1 MKRLRLAL
9 AGALLAA
16 GIAAATI
23 AGNAADAATPVVAGW
38 NNVPYLGAT
47 LPPNEALGSIA
58 GQYDA
63 VYRWNTT
70 SGKYDVY
77 APGAPAYVNTLSQIN
92 QGDAI
97 WVNVTGQGGTLPGLT
112 GGSGA
117 VTGSGKY
124 SIAAST
130 FVPASDLAVYEKSFN
145 QINPVGTDQA
155 SQRYFAPVHL
165 PDGVTITS
173 MTAAY
178 EASGGEVQVRL
189 DFTPII
195 NGDNP
200 ASIYKLAEVLST
212 GGSSPQTVTAFTHT
226 VDNGANVYFVVVD
239 LTGGSGTK
247 LRGVTIAY
255 AG

>member
-1 MKRLRLAL
+1 MKRLRPAI
-9 AGALLAA
+9 AGLVLSA
-16 GIAAATI
+16 GIAAAVI
-23 AGNAADAATPVVAGW
+23 AGNDAGAATPVVGGW
-38 NNVPYLGAT
+38 NNVPYLGSS
-47 LPPNEALGSIA
+47 LPPNEALSTIA

-63 VYRWNTT
+63 VYKWNTAT
-70 SGKYDVY
+70 KSYDIY
-77 APGAPAYVNTLSQIN
+77 APGAPSYVNTLTQIN

-97 WVNVTGQGGTLPGLT
+97 WVNVTGQGGTLPGAIGQAAP
-112 GGSGA
+112 GGSG
-117 VTGSGKY
+117 KF

-155 SQRYFAPVHL
+155 SQRYYAPVNL

-212 GGSSPQTVTAFTHT
+212 GGSSPQTVNAFAHT

-239 LTGGSGTK
+239 LTGGPGTK
-247 LRGVTIAY
+247 LRGVTVAY
-255 AG
+255 TG